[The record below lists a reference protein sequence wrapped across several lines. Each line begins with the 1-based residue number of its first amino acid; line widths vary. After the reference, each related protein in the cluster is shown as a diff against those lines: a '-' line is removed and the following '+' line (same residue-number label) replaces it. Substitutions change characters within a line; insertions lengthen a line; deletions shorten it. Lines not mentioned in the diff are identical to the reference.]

1 MSKLTPKEI
10 RMITAQL
17 KEKAEPEIK
26 KLNQE
31 EIQKFKLPKEL
42 NNFLPKILKYAKIL
56 KQEQELRKLGGNLQD
71 EFTELRTI
79 LGNNKHNLNYS
90 AYYLSDIST
99 RISDPNSKTLT
110 KKDEESLKTFFY
122 SALNEKQ
129 YEFNEAKVERE
140 LVLAGISKDF
150 DLEKILNNFKN
161 YIQ

>member
-42 NNFLPKILKYAKIL
+42 NNFLPKILKYAQIL
-56 KQEQELRKLGGNLQD
+56 KQKNELIKLEENLQN
-71 EFTELRTI
+71 EFAELRTI
-79 LGNNKHNLNYS
+79 LGNNNHNLDYS

-110 KKDEESLKTFFY
+110 KKDKESLKAFFY
-122 SALNEKQ
+122 SALDEKHH
-129 YEFNEAKVERE
+129 EFNEAKVERE

>member
-99 RISDPNSKTLT
+99 RISDSNSKTLT

>member
-56 KQEQELRKLGGNLQD
+56 KQEQELRKLENNLQD

>member
-56 KQEQELRKLGGNLQD
+56 KQEKELIKLENDLQT
-71 EFTELRTI
+71 EFTELRSI

-99 RISDPNSKTLT
+99 RISDSNSKTLT

-140 LVLAGISKDF
+140 LVLAED
-150 DLEKILNNFKN
+150 
-161 YIQ
+161 